1 VDDAIAELTEAT
13 GELRELA
20 RGIHPAVL
28 TDRGLDAAVTALAS
42 RATLPVDVLELPEE
56 RLAAPVESTAYF
68 VVAESLT
75 NVARYSQASHAEVA
89 IRRDNGR
96 LVVEIRDDGVGGAD
110 PERGSG
116 LRGLADRVGAVDG
129 KITVDSRAGSG
140 TLVHAEIPCAR

>member
-1 VDDAIAELTEAT
+1 MA
-13 GELRELA
+13 
-20 RGIHPAVL
+20 
-28 TDRGLDAAVTALAS
+28 
-42 RATLPVDVLELPEE
+42 
-56 RLAAPVESTAYF
+56 
-68 VVAESLT
+68 AESLT